1 MKLGFI
7 GTGNMASA
15 IMGGIIKNN
24 VIPAEEIIGA
34 DLFAPGR
41 ERVQKEYGIN
51 VTADNKEVAQ
61 KAETIILSVKP
72 QFYESVIADI
82 KDVVTDKQIIITI
95 APGKTLAW
103 LAEQF
108 GKDVKIVRTMPN
120 TPAMVGEGMTAVCPN
135 EHLTEDEI
143 AYVKSLLES
152 FSRAEIVPER
162 LMDVVTAVSGS
173 SPAYVFMLI
182 EAMADAAVSGGMP
195 RKQAYQFAAQA
206 VLGSAK
212 MVLDTGKH
220 PGELKDMVCSP
231 AGTTI
236 EAVRTLE
243 ELGFRSSIIEAMK
256 VCEEMSR
263 ITKYRE
269 IMGGDCR
276 KSAIPAHCVR
286 LRKYVRISFRC
297 LKK

>member
-15 IMGGIIKNN
+15 IMGGVIKNQI
-24 VIPAEEIIGA
+24 VAPEEIIGA

-41 ERVQKEYGIN
+41 ERVQKQFGIN
-51 VTADNKEVAQ
+51 VTASNKEVVEQ
-61 KAETIILSVKP
+61 AEVIILSVKP
-72 QFYESVIADI
+72 QFYANVISEIKDDI
-82 KDVVTDKQIIITI
+82 KDEQIIITI
-95 APGKTLAW
+95 APGKTLSW
-103 LAEQF
+103 LSEQF
-108 GKDVKIVRTMPN
+108 GKAVKIVRTMPN
-120 TPAMVGEGMTAVCPN
+120 TPAMVGEGMTAACPN
-135 EHLTEDEI
+135 EHMTEEGI
-143 AYVKSLLES
+143 ARVKTILES
-152 FSRAEIVPER
+152 FSRVEIVPEK

-173 SPAYVFMLI
+173 SPAYVYMFI

-195 RKQAYQFAAQA
+195 RPQAYQFAAQA

-243 ELGFRSSIIEAMK
+243 ERGFRSAVIEAMK
-256 VCEEMSR
+256 VCEEVS
-263 ITKYRE
+263 
-269 IMGGDCR
+269 
-276 KSAIPAHCVR
+276 KSM
-286 LRKYVRISFRC
+286 
-297 LKK
+297 

>member
-143 AYVKSLLES
+143 AYV
-152 FSRAEIVPER
+152 
-162 LMDVVTAVSGS
+162 TAVSGS

-263 ITKYRE
+263 
-269 IMGGDCR
+269 
-276 KSAIPAHCVR
+276 S
-286 LRKYVRISFRC
+286 L
-297 LKK
+297 